1 MQKRLNSRDWILYSL
16 IILLILLVLLVMYQV
31 DRQWARLDQMQT
43 ALSEQAQDMRI
54 TRTKLDQMQVARLEQ
69 TKDIRAMRTELSTK
83 TMVAPTAL
91 AMMPANTQVTQA
103 APAVATAAQQTPPP
117 AADETDTKVAPA
129 FQRAYAA
136 TQQDDYAQGDWSVNA
151 FSGGLATITP
161 LVSSD
166 ADASTVQSHVLE
178 SLLTRNPDT
187 LEWDGLIA
195 QSWTVSDDG
204 LVIQFKLRED
214 VTFSDGKPLTAQDV
228 VFSFNFAM
236 TEAIQAPGERSLYER
251 IESVKADN
259 PYTVTFTYKDPY
271 FEALG
276 LAGSIAILPK
286 HFYEPYLETP
296 QEFNESKGLL
306 LGSGPYRLSDPKGW
320 TPDIGNVE
328 LIRNDR
334 YWGDVQPSYNRI
346 LWKIIQ
352 NDSARLTTYRNGEID
367 AYGARPVEYAKLKA
381 DEQIMGKSQN
391 FEYMSPVA
399 SYAWIGWS
407 QGSDEKPSRFADKR
421 VRQAMTYMTDVGRVI
436 EDVYLNYGEAAVGP
450 FSNTSKQHDPNL
462 KPYAFDLDKASAL
475 LKEAGYEDR
484 DGNGVIENAEGE
496 PFEFKLTYFQGNE
509 DTNRMVLL
517 LKDIYAQAGVKLVPF
532 PQEWP
537 VMVEALNKK
546 DFEAITLAW
555 TSGVETDINQMFHSS
570 QTITNGNNFINY
582 KNPELDKLID
592 EARATVDE
600 EKRMKIWGKAEKIL
614 YEDQP
619 YTFLFRRQTLAF
631 IDQRIKNLGLT
642 KLGLNRTFLPTEVY
656 VPADKQV
663 YTQ

>member
-1 MQKRLNSRDWILYSL
+1 MLSGCNLARLGGMLQERIVVPSFNLIAQLYTKNMQKRLNARDGILYSL
-16 IILLILLVLLVMYQV
+16 IILLILLLLLVMYQV
-31 DRQWARLDQMQT
+31 DRQWAKLDQMQT
-43 ALSEQAQDMRI
+43 ALSEQARDMRAL
-54 TRTKLDQMQVARLEQ
+54 RTG
-69 TKDIRAMRTELSTK
+69 LSSG
-83 TMVAPTAL
+83 AL
-91 AMMPANTQVTQA
+91 VGKAVPEGQA
-103 APAVATAAQQTPPP
+103 QTAA
-117 AADETDTKVAPA
+117 DGVGGIAPA

-136 TQQDDYAQGDWSVNA
+136 AQQEGYAQGDWSVNV
-151 FSGGLATITP
+151 FGSGIATITP

-166 ADASTVQSHVLE
+166 VGASEVQSYVLE
-178 SLLTRNPDT
+178 TLLTRNPDS

-195 QSWTVSDDG
+195 DSWTVSDDG
-204 LVIQFKLRED
+204 LVITFKLRED
-214 VTFSDGKPLTAQDV
+214 VTFSDGKPLTAEDV
-228 VFSFNFAM
+228 VFSFDFAM

-251 IESVKADN
+251 ISNVKAN
-259 PYTVTFTYKDPY
+259 GPYEVVFTYKEPY
-271 FEALG
+271 FEALE

-286 HFYEPYLETP
+286 HFYEPYLAKP

-306 LGSGPYRLSDPKGW
+306 LGSGPYRLADPKGW
-320 TPDIGNVE
+320 TPDIGNIE
-328 LIRNDR
+328 LVRNDR
-334 YWGDVQPSYNRI
+334 YWGDVQPSYDRI

-367 AYGARPVEYAKLKA
+367 AYGARPVEYARLKA
-381 DEQIMGKSQN
+381 DEQMMSKSHH

-399 SYAWIGWS
+399 GYAWIGWN
-407 QGSDEKPSRFADKR
+407 QGTAEKPSRFADKR
-421 VRQAMTYMTDVGRVI
+421 VRQAMTYMTDVGRI
-436 EDVYLNYGEAAVGP
+436 IKDVYLDYGEAAVSP

-462 KPYAFDLDKASAL
+462 KPYAFDLAKARTL
-475 LKEAGYEDR
+475 LKAAGYEDR
-484 DGNGVIENAEGE
+484 NGDGVIENEQGE

-570 QTITNGNNFINY
+570 QTMANGNNFINY

-592 EARATVDE
+592 QARATVDE
-600 EKRMKIWGKAEKIL
+600 TKRMALWRQAEKIL

-619 YTFLFRRQTLAF
+619 YTFLFRRKTLAF
-631 IDQRIKNLGLT
+631 IDKRIKNLGLT
-642 KLGLNRTFLPTEVY
+642 KLGLNRAFLPTETY
-656 VPADKQV
+656 VPGGEQRYSK
-663 YTQ
+663 